1 MGWIN
6 IFGLVFMVIIMIPN
20 VVFALKCRDR
30 FENRQKNKIIEVLE
44 QVGRYGCFAFMLINI
59 PGTWFGW
66 ASDEAFA
73 LYLIV
78 DAVLVTAYCVIWAVC
93 FKKNSVFRALSLSVI
108 PSVIFLFSGIM
119 SRSVLLM
126 ISAIVF
132 APCHILISYKNAKTD
147 QGVDIK

>member
-20 VVFALKCRDR
+20 VIFALKCKDG
-30 FENRQKNKIIEVLE
+30 FENKWENKLIEALE
-44 QVGRYGCFAFMLINI
+44 QIGRYGCFAFMVINI
-59 PGTWFGW
+59 PKTWFGW

-78 DAVLVTAYCVIWAVC
+78 DAVLIIAYCVIWAVC
-93 FKKNSVFRALSLSVI
+93 FKKNSVFRALSLSMI
-108 PSVIFLFSGIM
+108 PSAIFLFSGIM

-126 ISAIVF
+126 ISALIF
-132 APCHILISYKNAKTD
+132 APCHILISYKNARS
-147 QGVDIK
+147 

>member
-6 IFGLVFMVIIMIPN
+6 IFGLVFMIIIMIPN
-20 VVFALKCRDR
+20 VIFALKCKDGFGNRW
-30 FENRQKNKIIEVLE
+30 ENKAVEVLE
-44 QVGRYGCFAFMLINI
+44 QIGRYGCFAFMVINI
-59 PGTWFGW
+59 PKTWFGW

-93 FKKNSVFRALSLSVI
+93 FKKNSVFRALSLSII

-119 SRSVLLM
+119 SRSVFLM
-126 ISAIVF
+126 ISALIF
-132 APCHILISYKNAKTD
+132 APCHILISYKNARS
-147 QGVDIK
+147 

>member
-20 VVFALKCRDR
+20 VIFALKCKDG
-30 FENRQKNKIIEVLE
+30 FENRWENKAVEVLE
-44 QVGRYGCFAFMLINI
+44 QIGRYGCFAFMVINI
-59 PGTWFGW
+59 PKTWFGW

-93 FKKNSVFRALSLSVI
+93 FKKNSVFRALSLSII

-126 ISAIVF
+126 ISAVIF
-132 APCHILISYKNAKTD
+132 APCHILISYKNARS
-147 QGVDIK
+147 

>member
-20 VVFALKCRDR
+20 VIFALKCKDG
-30 FENRQKNKIIEVLE
+30 FGNRWKNKAVEVLE
-44 QVGRYGCFAFMLINI
+44 QIGRYGCFAFMVINI
-59 PGTWFGW
+59 PKTWFGW
-66 ASDEAFA
+66 TSDESFA

-78 DAVLVTAYCVIWAVC
+78 DAVLVTAYCMIWAVC
-93 FKKNSVFRALSLSVI
+93 FKKNSVFRALGLSII

-126 ISAIVF
+126 ISALIF
-132 APCHILISYKNAKTD
+132 APCHILISYKNARS
-147 QGVDIK
+147 

>member
-1 MGWIN
+1 MGQIN

-20 VVFALKCRDR
+20 VIFALKCKDG
-30 FENRQKNKIIEVLE
+30 FESRWENKAVEVLE
-44 QVGRYGCFAFMLINI
+44 QIGRYGCFAFMVINI
-59 PGTWFGW
+59 PKTWFGW

-93 FKKNSVFRALSLSVI
+93 FKKNSVFRALSLSII

-126 ISAIVF
+126 ISALIF
-132 APCHILISYKNAKTD
+132 APCHILISYKNARS
-147 QGVDIK
+147 

>member
-1 MGWIN
+1 MGQIN

-20 VVFALKCRDR
+20 VIFALKCKDG
-30 FENRQKNKIIEVLE
+30 FENRWENKAVEVLE
-44 QVGRYGCFAFMLINI
+44 QIGRYGCFAFMVINI
-59 PGTWFGW
+59 PKTWFGW

-93 FKKNSVFRALSLSVI
+93 FKKNSVFRAFSLSII

-126 ISAIVF
+126 ISAVIF
-132 APCHILISYKNAKTD
+132 APCHILISYKNARS
-147 QGVDIK
+147 

>member
-20 VVFALKCRDR
+20 VIFALKCKDG
-30 FENRQKNKIIEVLE
+30 FENKWENKFIEALE
-44 QVGRYGCFAFMLINI
+44 QIGRYGCFAFMVINI
-59 PGTWFGW
+59 PKTWFGW

-78 DAVLVTAYCVIWAVC
+78 DAVLIIAYCVIWAVC
-93 FKKNSVFRALSLSVI
+93 FKKNSVFRALSLSMI
-108 PSVIFLFSGIM
+108 PSAIFFFSGIM

-126 ISAIVF
+126 ISALIF
-132 APCHILISYKNAKTD
+132 APCHILISYKNARS
-147 QGVDIK
+147 

>member
-1 MGWIN
+1 MGQIN

-20 VVFALKCRDR
+20 VIFALKCKDG
-30 FENRQKNKIIEVLE
+30 FENRWENKAVEVLE
-44 QVGRYGCFAFMLINI
+44 QIGRYGCFAFMVINI
-59 PGTWFGW
+59 PKTWFGW
-66 ASDEAFA
+66 ASGEAFA

-93 FKKNSVFRALSLSVI
+93 FKKNSVFRALSLSII

-126 ISAIVF
+126 ISALIF
-132 APCHILISYKNAKTD
+132 APCHILISYKNARS
-147 QGVDIK
+147 

>member
-1 MGWIN
+1 MGQIN
-6 IFGLVFMVIIMIPN
+6 IFGLVFMVVIMIPN
-20 VVFALKCRDR
+20 VIFALKCKDG
-30 FENRQKNKIIEVLE
+30 FENRWENKAVEVLE
-44 QVGRYGCFAFMLINI
+44 QIGRYGCFAFMVINI
-59 PGTWFGW
+59 PKTWFGW

-93 FKKNSVFRALSLSVI
+93 FKKNSVFRALSLSII

-126 ISAIVF
+126 ISAVIF
-132 APCHILISYKNAKTD
+132 APCHILISYKNARS
-147 QGVDIK
+147 

>member
-20 VVFALKCRDR
+20 VIFALKCRDG
-30 FENRQKNKIIEVLE
+30 FENRQKNKLIEALE
-44 QVGRYGCFAFMLINI
+44 QIGRYGCFAFMVINI
-59 PGTWFGW
+59 PKTWFGW

-78 DAVLVTAYCVIWAVC
+78 DAVLIIAYCVIWAVC
-93 FKKNSVFRALSLSVI
+93 FKKNSVFRALSLSMI
-108 PSVIFLFSGIM
+108 PSAIFLFSGIM

-126 ISAIVF
+126 ISALIF
-132 APCHILISYKNAKTD
+132 APCHILISYKNARS
-147 QGVDIK
+147 

>member
-20 VVFALKCRDR
+20 VIFALKCKDG
-30 FENRQKNKIIEVLE
+30 FENKWENKFIEALE
-44 QVGRYGCFAFMLINI
+44 QIGRYGCFAFMVINI
-59 PGTWFGW
+59 PKTGFGW

-78 DAVLVTAYCVIWAVC
+78 DAVLIIAYCVIWAVC
-93 FKKNSVFRALSLSVI
+93 FKKNSVFRALSLSMI
-108 PSVIFLFSGIM
+108 PSAIFLFSGIM

-126 ISAIVF
+126 ISALIF
-132 APCHILISYKNAKTD
+132 APCHILISYKNARS
-147 QGVDIK
+147 

>member
-20 VVFALKCRDR
+20 VIFALKCKDG
-30 FENRQKNKIIEVLE
+30 FGNRWKNKLIEALE
-44 QVGRYGCFAFMLINI
+44 QIGRYGCFAFMVINI
-59 PGTWFGW
+59 PKTWFGW
-66 ASDEAFA
+66 ASDESFA

-78 DAVLVTAYCVIWAVC
+78 DAVLVTAYCVIWAAC
-93 FKKNSVFRALSLSVI
+93 FKKNSVFRALSLSII

-126 ISAIVF
+126 ISALIF
-132 APCHILISYKNAKTD
+132 APCHILISYKNARS
-147 QGVDIK
+147 

>member
-20 VVFALKCRDR
+20 VVFALKCRDG

-44 QVGRYGCFAFMLINI
+44 QVGRYGCFAFMVINI
-59 PGTWFGW
+59 PGIWFGFR
-66 ASDEAFA
+66 SDEAFV

-78 DAVLVTAYCVIWAVC
+78 DAVLIIAYCVIWAVC
-93 FKKNSVFRALSLSVI
+93 FRKNGVFRALSLSVI

>member
-20 VVFALKCRDR
+20 IIFALKCKDGFGNRW
-30 FENRQKNKIIEVLE
+30 ENKAVEVLE
-44 QVGRYGCFAFMLINI
+44 QIGRYGCFAFMVINI
-59 PGTWFGW
+59 PKTWFGW

-78 DAVLVTAYCVIWAVC
+78 DAVLVIAYCVIWAVC
-93 FKKNSVFRALSLSVI
+93 FKKNSVFRALSLSII

-126 ISAIVF
+126 ISAVIF
-132 APCHILISYKNAKTD
+132 APCHILISYKNARS
-147 QGVDIK
+147 

>member
-1 MGWIN
+1 MGQIN

-20 VVFALKCRDR
+20 VIFALKCKDG
-30 FENRQKNKIIEVLE
+30 FENRWENKFVEVLE
-44 QVGRYGCFAFMLINI
+44 QIGRYGCFAFMVINI
-59 PGTWFGW
+59 PKTWFGW

-93 FKKNSVFRALSLSVI
+93 FKKNSVFRALSLSII

-126 ISAIVF
+126 ISAVIF
-132 APCHILISYKNAKTD
+132 APCHILISYKNARS
-147 QGVDIK
+147 

>member
-20 VVFALKCRDR
+20 VVFALKCRDG
-30 FENRQKNKIIEVLE
+30 FENRQKNKLIEVLE
-44 QVGRYGCFAFMLINI
+44 QVGRYGCFAFMVINI
-59 PGTWFGW
+59 PGTWFGFR
-66 ASDEAFA
+66 SDEAFA
-73 LYLIV
+73 LYIIV
-78 DAVLVTAYCVIWAVC
+78 DAVLIIAYCVIWAVC
-93 FKKNSVFRALSLSVI
+93 FRKSGVFRALSLSVI

>member
-20 VVFALKCRDR
+20 VIFALKCKDG
-30 FENRQKNKIIEVLE
+30 FGNRWKNKAVEVLE
-44 QVGRYGCFAFMLINI
+44 QIGRYGCFAFMVINI
-59 PGTWFGW
+59 PKTWFGW

-93 FKKNSVFRALSLSVI
+93 FKKNSVFRALSLSII

-126 ISAIVF
+126 ISALIF
-132 APCHILISYKNAKTD
+132 APCHILISYKNARS
-147 QGVDIK
+147 

>member
-1 MGWIN
+1 MGQIN

-20 VVFALKCRDR
+20 VIFALKCKDG
-30 FENRQKNKIIEVLE
+30 FENRWENKFVEVLE
-44 QVGRYGCFAFMLINI
+44 QIGRYGCFAFMVINI
-59 PGTWFGW
+59 PKTWFGW

-93 FKKNSVFRALSLSVI
+93 FKKNSVFRALSLSII

-126 ISAIVF
+126 ILALIF
-132 APCHILISYKNAKTD
+132 APCHILISYKNARS
-147 QGVDIK
+147 

>member
-1 MGWIN
+1 MGQIN

-20 VVFALKCRDR
+20 VIFALKCKDG
-30 FENRQKNKIIEVLE
+30 FENRWKNKAVEVLE
-44 QVGRYGCFAFMLINI
+44 QIGRYGCFAFMVINI
-59 PGTWFGW
+59 PKTWFGW
-66 ASDEAFA
+66 ASDESFA

-93 FKKNSVFRALSLSVI
+93 FKKNSVFRALSLSII

-126 ISAIVF
+126 ISALIF
-132 APCHILISYKNAKTD
+132 APCHILISYKNARS
-147 QGVDIK
+147 

>member
-1 MGWIN
+1 MGQIN
-6 IFGLVFMVIIMIPN
+6 IFGLVFMIIIMIPN
-20 VVFALKCRDR
+20 VIFALKCKDG
-30 FENRQKNKIIEVLE
+30 FENRWENKAVEVLE
-44 QVGRYGCFAFMLINI
+44 QIGRYGCFAFMVINI
-59 PGTWFGW
+59 PKTWFGW

-93 FKKNSVFRALSLSVI
+93 FKKNSVFRALSLSII

-126 ISAIVF
+126 ISALIF
-132 APCHILISYKNAKTD
+132 APCHILISYKNARS
-147 QGVDIK
+147 

>member
-1 MGWIN
+1 MGQIN

-20 VVFALKCRDR
+20 VIFALKCKDG
-30 FENRQKNKIIEVLE
+30 FENRWENKAVEVLE
-44 QVGRYGCFAFMLINI
+44 QIGRYGCFAFMVINI
-59 PGTWFGW
+59 PKTWFGW

-93 FKKNSVFRALSLSVI
+93 FKKNSVFRALSLSII
-108 PSVIFLFSGIM
+108 PSVIFPFSGII

-126 ISAIVF
+126 ISAVIF
-132 APCHILISYKNAKTD
+132 APCHILISYKNARS
-147 QGVDIK
+147 

>member
-20 VVFALKCRDR
+20 VIFALKCKDG
-30 FENRQKNKIIEVLE
+30 FENKWKNKFIEALE
-44 QVGRYGCFAFMLINI
+44 QIGRYGCFAFMVINI
-59 PGTWFGW
+59 PKTWFGW

-78 DAVLVTAYCVIWAVC
+78 DAVLIIAYCVIWAVC
-93 FKKNSVFRALSLSVI
+93 FKKNSVFRALSLSMI
-108 PSVIFLFSGIM
+108 PSAIFLFSGIM

-126 ISAIVF
+126 ISALIF
-132 APCHILISYKNAKTD
+132 APCHILISYKNARS
-147 QGVDIK
+147 

>member
-1 MGWIN
+1 MGQIN

-20 VVFALKCRDR
+20 VIFALKCKDG
-30 FENRQKNKIIEVLE
+30 FENRWKNKAVEVLE
-44 QVGRYGCFAFMLINI
+44 QIGRYGCFAFMVINI
-59 PGTWFGW
+59 PKTWFGW

-93 FKKNSVFRALSLSVI
+93 FKKNSVFRALSLSII

-126 ISAIVF
+126 ISALIF
-132 APCHILISYKNAKTD
+132 APCHILISYKNARS
-147 QGVDIK
+147 

>member
-1 MGWIN
+1 MGQIN

-20 VVFALKCRDR
+20 VIFALKCKDG
-30 FENRQKNKIIEVLE
+30 FENRWENKAVEVLE
-44 QVGRYGCFAFMLINI
+44 QIGRYGCFAFMVINI
-59 PGTWFGW
+59 PKTWFGW
-66 ASDEAFA
+66 ASDESFA

-93 FKKNSVFRALSLSVI
+93 FKKNSVFRALSLSII

-126 ISAIVF
+126 ISALIF
-132 APCHILISYKNAKTD
+132 APCHILISYKNARS
-147 QGVDIK
+147 